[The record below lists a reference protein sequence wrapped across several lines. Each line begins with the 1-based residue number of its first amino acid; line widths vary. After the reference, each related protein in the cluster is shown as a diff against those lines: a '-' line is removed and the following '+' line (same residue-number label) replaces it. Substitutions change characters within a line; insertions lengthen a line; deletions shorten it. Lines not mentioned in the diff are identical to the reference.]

1 MSVSIVAKTMPEG
14 KLGIDVDGVLADT
27 VPSVLERMEEKYG
40 PHDDTKEDVTEWG
53 HSVNV
58 DGKDILLGPEIVE
71 GHEVERH
78 LKSIEPKRGAKD
90 GLRTLRERGYE
101 VIIVTNRPSNDD
113 TVEWTKGWLDENG
126 LPYDEFHSTADTTK
140 TAVGVDVLIDDHDRN
155 VVEFLEDGRPAVLF
169 DQPWNTVPDVDGAR
183 DRMEVVGDWEEAVEA
198 LRRLV

>member
-1 MSVSIVAKTMPEG
+1 MSVSTVDRTMPEA
-14 KLGIDVDGVLADT
+14 KLGIDVDGVLANT
-27 VPSVLERMEEKYG
+27 VPSVLERMETKYG

-53 HSVNV
+53 HSVCI

-71 GHEVERH
+71 GHGVERH

-101 VIIVTNRPSNDD
+101 VVIVTNRPSSQD
-113 TVEWTKGWLDENG
+113 TVEWTKGWLRKNG
-126 LPYDEFHSTADTTK
+126 LPYDDFHSTADTTK

-169 DQPWNTVPDVDGAR
+169 DQPWNSVPDVDGAK
-183 DRMEVVGDWEEAVEA
+183 DRMEVVGDWEKAVEA
-198 LRRLV
+198 LDGLV